1 MSASEQAS
9 FEDIVGRL
17 DEIVDLVRDKGTS
30 LEHSLDLLDEAI
42 KLGIGAVD
50 LVDSPQAESG
60 ESSGTG
66 PVLGRG
72 GAKEERA

>member
-1 MSASEQAS
+1 MSAGERAS
-9 FEDIVGRL
+9 FDDIVGRL

-50 LVDSPQAESG
+50 LVDSPQAESVAPSG
-60 ESSGTG
+60 AGSASGRVGSEEES
-66 PVLGRG
+66 
-72 GAKEERA
+72 A

>member
-1 MSASEQAS
+1 MSASEQTS

-50 LVDSPQAESG
+50 LVDSPQAENG
-60 ESSGTG
+60 ESSGAG